1 MPKKGNPHRWHLLR
15 TPAGV
20 TADPSLRR
28 GHLGA
33 QGLEITPSAFRHPT
47 PACREPVPAVTPL
60 VAYLSR
66 DIGRGAHYVGSRVAA
81 RRAEPADLKRVSLGS
96 LVSGT
101 SCPRTSS
108 PRRLRGA
115 HLPRSC
121 CPWVEAQAFPSRRV
135 RRPGASPRRPRRP
148 LLPQSALLWPG
159 CLSVPRCHHF
169 PSSGQPLWLPWRKGQ
184 RCLAALVP
192 GLRTR
197 CSP

>member
-20 TADPSLRR
+20 TADPSLGR

-33 QGLEITPSAFRHPT
+33 QGLEVTPSAFKPPT

-60 VAYLSR
+60 VAYPSR
-66 DIGRGAHYVGSRVAA
+66 DIWRGAHYVGSRAAA
-81 RRAEPADLKRVSLGS
+81 RRAEPADLKRVSLRS
-96 LVSGT
+96 LVSQT
-101 SCPRTSS
+101 SG

-121 CPWVEAQAFPSRRV
+121 CPWTEAQAFPSGRV
-135 RRPGASPRRPRRP
+135 RVPVPLPADLGGP

-159 CLSVPRCHHF
+159 GLSVPRCHHF
-169 PSSGQPLWLPWRKGQ
+169 PASGQPLWLPWRNGE
-184 RCLAALVP
+184 CSLAAPVS
-192 GLRTR
+192 G
-197 CSP
+197 